1 MSKARIENG
10 KIYKS
15 RMPFCE
21 GTDVFEIVEKIP
33 ANYFVWNIGENM
45 GTDEYIPL
53 AEDLRPGNKD
63 CYEIN
68 RSTLKAI
75 KLSVEDVRLLRR
87 AAGVGVNSKATA
99 EKALRS
105 KRRGY
110 MSDRRRAE
118 AEKTIDIFK
127 RISK

>member
-10 KIYKS
+10 KIYKD

-45 GTDEYIPL
+45 GTDEYIPI
-53 AEDLRPGNKD
+53 AEDLHTENKD

-75 KLSVEDVRLLRR
+75 KLSVEEVRLLRR

-110 MSDRRRAE
+110 MSDRKRAE

-127 RISK
+127 KISM

>member
-1 MSKARIENG
+1 MITSRIENG
-10 KIYKS
+10 KIY
-15 RMPFCE
+15 RDIMPFCE
-21 GTDVFEIVEKIP
+21 GIDVFEIVEKIP

-53 AEDLRPGNKD
+53 AEDLHPENKD

-75 KLSVEDVRLLRR
+75 KLSVEEVRLMRR

>member
-1 MSKARIENG
+1 MSKSRIENG
-10 KIYKS
+10 KIYKG

-33 ANYFVWNIGENM
+33 ANYFVWNIGENL

-53 AEDLRPGNKD
+53 AEALHPEDKD
-63 CYEIN
+63 NYEIN
-68 RSTLKAI
+68 RYTLKAI
-75 KLSVEDVRLLRR
+75 KLSVEEVKLLRR
-87 AAGVGVNSKATA
+87 AAAVGVDSKAKA

-110 MSDRRRAE
+110 MSDRKRAE

-127 RISK
+127 SISE

>member
-1 MSKARIENG
+1 MYFSIDIIPKLVYIITIE
-10 KIYKS
+10 
-15 RMPFCE
+15 
-21 GTDVFEIVEKIP
+21 
-33 ANYFVWNIGENM
+33 
-45 GTDEYIPL
+45 
-53 AEDLRPGNKD
+53 NKD

-75 KLSVEDVRLLRR
+75 KLSVEEVRLLRR

-110 MSDRRRAE
+110 MSDRKRAE

-127 RISK
+127 SISE